1 MSVTH
6 FTFPAIILK
15 QNQPVSKEKFKDVKL
30 KTGENTNQKSKGKKS
45 GIQKAL

>member
-15 QNQPVSKEKFKDVKL
+15 WNQPVHTENFKVENRGGHREVKAEEKWHL
-30 KTGENTNQKSKGKKS
+30 ENTFT
-45 GIQKAL
+45 

>member
-15 QNQPVSKEKFKDVKL
+15 QNQPVCTEKFKAENRGGYREVKAKEKWHL
-30 KTGENTNQKSKGKKS
+30 ENTFT
-45 GIQKAL
+45 

>member
-15 QNQPVSKEKFKDVKL
+15 RDQPVHTEKFKVENRGAHWEVTAEEKWHL
-30 KTGENTNQKSKGKKS
+30 ENTFT
-45 GIQKAL
+45 